1 MSFGGHVNDMMNRI
15 KQNTDLKDARR
26 RKFKGGNNYSHI
38 SLNKTEYNFPKLSS
52 KELEEFKLKVQKEAK
67 KEIIKQIKFW
77 AFTVVISLI
86 IGFLIFNYY

>member
-15 KQNTDLKDARR
+15 KQNTALKDARR
-26 RKFKGGNNYSHI
+26 RKFKGGNDYSHI
-38 SLNKTEYNFPKLSS
+38 SLNKTGYIFPKLSS

>member
-15 KQNTDLKDARR
+15 KQNTALKDARS
-26 RKFKGGNNYSHI
+26 RKFKGGNDYSHI
-38 SLNKTEYNFPKLSS
+38 SLNKTGYIFPKLSS

-77 AFTVVISLI
+77 AFTVVIPLI

>member
-67 KEIIKQIKFW
+67 KERIKQIKFW

>member
-1 MSFGGHVNDMMNRI
+1 MSFGGHLNDMVHRI
-15 KQNTDLKDARR
+15 KQNATLKNARK
-26 RKFKGGNNYSHI
+26 RKFKGGNDYSHI